1 MQTCKCLERRFCI
14 FFKAN
19 KNIFIYFWRQGFA
32 AIEFRRERENV
43 KGEIIIKKR
52 REGGKKVEKIEKN

>member
-1 MQTCKCLERRFCI
+1 MAVTLQTCKCLERRFCI

-43 KGEIIIKKR
+43 KGEIIIKKGE
-52 REGGKKVEKIEKN
+52 REERE